1 MTNIKSM
8 QKRSLEVAVI
18 SDVHLGTYG
27 CHASEL
33 LHYLRGIDP
42 RLLIINGDFIDIW
55 NFSKRYFPASHL
67 EVIKEVMQM
76 VSNGTRVIYIT
87 GNHDELLRKYSD
99 MDLGNFTIT
108 DKIVMEINGKMVWI
122 FHGDVFDSTT
132 KGSAKML
139 AKLGGHGY
147 DLLILINRFVNW
159 TLELMGR
166 EKMSFSKKVKN
177 GVKQAIKWVGDFE
190 QTAAELAIEKK
201 YDYVICGHI
210 HQPQQREIVTSKGRV
225 TYLNSGDWVE
235 NLTALEYETG
245 AWKIHHF
252 DENAFE
258 KVRVRIEKPR
268 LNVIT
273 EDVMLYMYTL
283 ANAPVKKAI

>member
-1 MTNIKSM
+1 MH
-8 QKRSLEVAVI
+8 KRSLEVAII

-33 LHYLRGIDP
+33 LHYLRSIDP

-55 NFSKRYFPASHL
+55 NFSKRYFPVSHM
-67 EVIKEVMQM
+67 EVIKEVMHM

-87 GNHDELLRKYSD
+87 GNHDEMLRKYSD
-99 MDLGNFTIT
+99 MQLGNLTIT
-108 DKIVMEINGKMVWI
+108 DKIVMEINGKMCWI
-122 FHGDVFDSTT
+122 FHGDVFDNTT
-132 KGSAKML
+132 KGSAKLL
-139 AKLGGHGY
+139 AKLGGKGY
-147 DLLILINRFVNW
+147 DLLILMNRFINW
-159 TLELMGR
+159 TLGLFGQ

-210 HQPQQREIVTSKGRV
+210 HQPQRRVIETDKGKV

-235 NLTALEYETG
+235 NLTALEYEGNEWT
-245 AWKIHHF
+245 IYTH
-252 DENAFE
+252 DDSAFE
-258 KVRVRIEKPR
+258 KIKIRKEKPG

-273 EDVMLYMYTL
+273 EEVMLYLHTL
-283 ANAPVKKAI
+283 AIPSKSRI

>member
-1 MTNIKSM
+1 MH
-8 QKRSLEVAVI
+8 KRPLEVAII

-33 LHYLRGIDP
+33 LHYLRSIDP

-55 NFSKRYFPASHL
+55 NFSKRYFPASHM

-76 VSNGTRVIYIT
+76 VTNGTRVIYIT
-87 GNHDELLRKYSD
+87 GNHDEMLRKYSD
-99 MDLGNFTIT
+99 MQLGNFTIT
-108 DKIVMEINGKMVWI
+108 DKIVMEINGKMCWI
-122 FHGDVFDSTT
+122 FHGDVFDTT
-132 KGSAKML
+132 TRGSAKLL
-139 AKLGGHGY
+139 ARLGGKGY

-159 TLELMGR
+159 TLSLFGR

-177 GVKQAIKWVGDFE
+177 GVKQAVKWVSDFE

-210 HQPQQREIVTSKGRV
+210 HQPQVRDIVTPKGKV

-235 NLTALEYETG
+235 NLTSIEYEQG
-245 AWKIHHF
+245 AWKIYTF
-252 DENAFE
+252 DEKAFE
-258 KVRVRIEKPR
+258 KVKLRREKPR
-268 LNVIT
+268 L
-273 EDVMLYMYTL
+273 DVMTEEVLLHMHTL
-283 ANAPVKKAI
+283 TISTARKAI

>member
-1 MTNIKSM
+1 M
-8 QKRSLEVAVI
+8 QKRSLEVAII

-33 LHYLRGIDP
+33 LHYLRSIDP

-55 NFSKRYFPASHL
+55 NFSKRYFPAAHL
-67 EVIKEVMQM
+67 EVIKEVIHM

-99 MDLGNFTIT
+99 MELGNFTIT

-132 KGSAKML
+132 KGGAKML

-147 DLLILINRFVNW
+147 DLLILINRFINW
-159 TLELMGR
+159 TLQLVGR

-210 HQPQQREIVTSKGRV
+210 HQPQQRDIITPKGKV

-235 NLTALEYETG
+235 NLTALEYENG
-245 AWKIHHF
+245 GWKIHTF
-252 DENAFE
+252 DEKAFE
-258 KVRVRIEKPR
+258 KVKVRSEKPR

-273 EDVMLYMYTL
+273 EEVMLYMHTL
-283 ANAPVKKAI
+283 ASTSVKQAI